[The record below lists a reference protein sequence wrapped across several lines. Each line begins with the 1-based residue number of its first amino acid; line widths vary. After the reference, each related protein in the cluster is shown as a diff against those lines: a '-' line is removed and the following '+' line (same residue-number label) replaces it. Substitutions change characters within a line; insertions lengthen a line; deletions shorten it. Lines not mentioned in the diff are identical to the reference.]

1 MTETHPLKSLT
12 VSDEVFDDILGR
24 LQAAGAED
32 AIITAP
38 DGTPVMLDMHGLGL
52 VRAFLHKGPGDGGEA

>member
-1 MTETHPLKSLT
+1 MTETHPLNALT

-32 AIITAP
+32 AIIVSP
-38 DGTPVMLDMHGLGL
+38 DGTPIMLDMHGLGL
-52 VRAFLHKGPGDGGEA
+52 VRAFLHKGSGDGGQA